1 MVIFGLVVKESGD
14 TFPNCKTT
22 LTMASENVCKMIIST
37 YNCKH
42 FNEGKLAFIQNPF
55 ANSDILLLQEHC
67 LFESTFDQFC
77 KVDKNLSFTATSP
90 MNEHEI
96 LLVRPYGGCAILW
109 NSNVNYNIVKL
120 NVYMPCDLRVVG
132 CNSMLYTELL
142 NEISSFLHQH
152 DPMYYVIGGDFNTDF
167 STESHVF

>member
-1 MVIFGLVVKESGD
+1 
-14 TFPNCKTT
+14 
-22 LTMASENVCKMIIST
+22 
-37 YNCKH
+37 
-42 FNEGKLAFIQNPF
+42 
-55 ANSDILLLQEHC
+55 
-67 LFESTFDQFC
+67 
-77 KVDKNLSFTATSP
+77 

-109 NSNVNYNIVKL
+109 DCNVNYDIVKL
-120 NVYMPCDLRVVG
+120 NFKSKSLCGIKVCISDNVTMIVVNVYMPCDLRVVG

-167 STESHVF
+167 STESMLQFMLSENLFCGVIDDNCSITHTFSSVDGRSCS